1 MDIKELFS
9 SNSFDILDKIYNE
22 LAEDLSYITIDDKKQ
37 LETTN
42 EELNKQLEILR
53 GIMRKFKKDD
63 EQRFINTLIEFINNR
78 DYIGA
83 YYNQKYFKER
93 SKNWDKINR
102 RSNKIRLKASIN
114 VKKHLLFP
122 WKNRYI

>member
-78 DYIGA
+78 DYIGV
-83 YYNQKYFKER
+83 YYNKKYFKER

-102 RSNKIRLKASIN
+102 RSNKIRLKASVN

-122 WKNRYI
+122 